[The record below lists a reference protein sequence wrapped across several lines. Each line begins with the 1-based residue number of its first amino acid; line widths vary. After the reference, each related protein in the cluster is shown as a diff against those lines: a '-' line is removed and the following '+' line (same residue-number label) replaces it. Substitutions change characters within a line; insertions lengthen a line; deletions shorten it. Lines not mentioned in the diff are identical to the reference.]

1 MSVRRHDA
9 IVVAVREHGEHG
21 VIVRFLTRD
30 GGLVAGYVR
39 GGKSRHMRPALVP
52 GNRVLVELRAR
63 TEDQLAGAT
72 VDLLDSRAGALGEP
86 IAALGVQWVTALV
99 ATLLPEDQPYPA
111 IHDGLD
117 ALLATMAASPGALR
131 WAGALARV
139 ELGLLAALGYGL
151 DLDRCAVTGEVGTTT
166 YVSPRTG
173 AAVSAG
179 SAAGHERQLL
189 ALPPFLRDGGAVPDG
204 DAALAALRLSGHFV
218 ARLLDDM
225 GRARVLVTRTLLV
238 DRLHRAVA

>member
-1 MSVRRHDA
+1 MTVRRHDA

-21 VIVRFLTRD
+21 VVARFLTRD
-30 GGLVAGYVR
+30 AGLVAGYVR
-39 GGKSRHMRPALVP
+39 GGRSRQMRPALVP
-52 GNRVLVELRAR
+52 GNRVLAELRAR
-63 TEDQLAGAT
+63 TAEQLAGAT

-117 ALLATMAASPGALR
+117 ALLATMAASPGAVR
-131 WAGALARV
+131 WAGALARI

-151 DLDRCAVTGEVGTTT
+151 DLDRCAVTGEVGTTAF
-166 YVSPRTG
+166 VSPRTG
-173 AAVSAG
+173 AAA
-179 SAAGHERQLL
+179 SAAAATGHERQLL
-189 ALPPFLRDGGAVPDG
+189 ALPAFLRDGGPAPDG
-204 DAALAALRLSGHFV
+204 DAAMAALRLSGHFV

-225 GRARVLVTRTLLV
+225 ARGRLLVTRTLLV
-238 DRLHRAVA
+238 DRVQRAVA